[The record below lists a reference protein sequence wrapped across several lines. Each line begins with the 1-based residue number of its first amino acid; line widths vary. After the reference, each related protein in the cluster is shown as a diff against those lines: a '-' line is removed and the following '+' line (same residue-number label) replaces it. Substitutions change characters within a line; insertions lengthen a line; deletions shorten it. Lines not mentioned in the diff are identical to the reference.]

1 MLGVPS
7 RSWLCLLSSSETHAA
22 AHCDRTIPPNLPTA
36 GGIGEWSLKLVCAR
50 TTGNAELN
58 SESLGPP
65 VRIGGPI
72 VPSTRPL
79 RATDYATVVIWL
91 PEISNDLEV
100 VRLL

>member
-1 MLGVPS
+1 VTELYRRICP
-7 RSWLCLLSSSETHAA
+7 
-22 AHCDRTIPPNLPTA
+22 LP

-50 TTGNAELN
+50 TTGNTELN

-65 VRIGGPI
+65 VRIGGTI